1 MTLLEKIVLYVKKV
15 KGELH
20 MKKVLVMC
28 ALFLFVLLSNSTC
41 DDTLLRAGFGS
52 SDFGLAFVGIA
63 IALLVRGGD
72 KK

>member
-1 MTLLEKIVLYVKKV
+1 
-15 KGELH
+15 

-63 IALLVRGGD
+63 VALLVRGGD

>member
-15 KGELH
+15 KGELF

-28 ALFLFVLLSNSTC
+28 ALFLFILLSNGTC
-41 DDTLLRAGFGS
+41 DETLLRAGFGS
-52 SDFGLAFVGIA
+52 SDFGIAFVGIGV
-63 IALLVRGGD
+63 ALLVRGGD